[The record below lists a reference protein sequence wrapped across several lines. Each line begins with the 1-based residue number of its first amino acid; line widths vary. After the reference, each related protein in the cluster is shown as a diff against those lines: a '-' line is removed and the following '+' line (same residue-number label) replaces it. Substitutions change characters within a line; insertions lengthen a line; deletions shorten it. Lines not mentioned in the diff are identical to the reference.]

1 MIRLIT
7 PFYISI
13 PFCPHE
19 IFNFT
24 IIKVLFLFFYISE
37 IRSTTTTLPSTIS
50 ATSTTTARSTTMKT
64 TRKRVYTTPKTTTEF
79 YHRHSTEPSNE
90 FDLEFATDFPG
101 SNSLF
106 YPGVESYQHHIN
118 YINSQDTL
126 CGNFRLHWFSMSV
139 LLLLRISWW
148 HNWWMEL
155 VLLCR

>member
-1 MIRLIT
+1 MNQINTLFDPSFSFFFPNET
-7 PFYISI
+7 
-13 PFCPHE
+13 
-19 IFNFT
+19 FNL
-24 IIKVLFLFFYISE
+24 IIKSFFAKKISE
-37 IRSTTTTLPSTIS
+37 IRTTTTTLPSTIPP
-50 ATSTTTARSTTMKT
+50 TSTTTVRSTTLKT
-64 TRKRVYTTPKTTTEF
+64 TRRRVYTTPKTTTEI

-139 LLLLRISWW
+139 LLLLRIS
-148 HNWWMEL
+148 
-155 VLLCR
+155 